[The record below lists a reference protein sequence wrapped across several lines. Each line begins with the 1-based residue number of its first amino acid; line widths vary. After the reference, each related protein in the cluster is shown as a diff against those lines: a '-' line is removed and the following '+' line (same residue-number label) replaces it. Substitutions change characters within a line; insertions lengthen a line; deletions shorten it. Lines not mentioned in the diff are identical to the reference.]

1 MARQQKISNKVKKNI
16 TLDSPEIKEELVGG
30 SYCFKTILSK
40 KDSYRITLKF
50 IEEFVNECLK
60 SNKIPMLRIAFKNV
74 DSGKTYIIN
83 CNIEIK

>member
-1 MARQQKISNKVKKNI
+1 MKRQKGIKKNI
-16 TLDSPEIKEELVGG
+16 AIDSPSIKEELVGG

-60 SNKIPMLRIAFKNV
+60 SSKVPMLRIAFKNL
-74 DSGKTYIIN
+74 DTKKTYIIN
-83 CNIEIK
+83 CNVEIK